1 MANTMAKA
9 SKGKSAKFDYATA
22 VRTLREEG
30 PQRIYLLYGEEDYLR
45 EQFFEALKKQTVD
58 PATAEFNH
66 KRIMDL
72 STGIEGLREA
82 VDVLPFFAERTLVE
96 VREFDP
102 AKLKERDLE
111 QLKALIQ
118 DIPDY
123 CTIVLIPPTGKDPD
137 GRLAIVKAIRKQ
149 GVAIEFTAQ
158 GESMLCNWI
167 RRRFHAMEKEISL
180 ATAEHLVFVSGS
192 LMNQLITE
200 IEKIAGYAKNTEIT
214 IQDIDAVATRLPES
228 NIFEMT
234 ERLAKRDFNG
244 AAAIAADLLRNKE
257 HPIMLTAMIGQQFR
271 RLYAARL
278 SMEEQLGSAYV
289 REVCG
294 IKHDFILKRLMTA
307 AKGFSLE
314 QLACAVT
321 LCAETDF
328 AMKSS
333 GGDSEDRFK
342 DLLLRLALE
351 AA

>member
-1 MANTMAKA
+1 MAAIA
-9 SKGKSAKFDYATA
+9 SRGKQAKFDYAAA
-22 VRTLREEG
+22 VRNLRDEG

-45 EQFFEALKKQTVD
+45 EQFFEELKKLTVD
-58 PATAEFNH
+58 PSTADFNH

-72 STGIEGLREA
+72 STGMDDLREA
-82 VDVLPFFAERTLVE
+82 VEALPFFAERTLVE

-118 DIPDY
+118 DIPEY
-123 CTIVLIPPTGKDPD
+123 CTLVLVPPTGKDPD
-137 GRLAIVKAIRKQ
+137 GRLAVVKAIRKQ
-149 GVAIEFTAQ
+149 GKAIEFTAQ

-167 RRRFHAMEKEISL
+167 RRRFRAMDKEISD
-180 ATAEHLVFVSGS
+180 AAAEHLVFVSGS
-192 LMNQLITE
+192 LMNQLIME
-200 IEKIAGYAKNTEIT
+200 IEKVAGYAKGTEVT
-214 IQDIDAVATRLPES
+214 VQDIDAVVTRLPES

-257 HPIMLTAMIGQQFR
+257 HPIMLTAMVGQQFR
-271 RLYAARL
+271 RLYVAKL
-278 SMEEQLGSAYV
+278 SMEESLGSDYV
-289 REVCG
+289 QEACG
-294 IKHDFILKRLMTA
+294 IKHMFILKRLMA
-307 AKGFSLE
+307 AAQGFSLQ

-333 GGDSEDRFK
+333 GGDSEERFK

-351 AA
+351 AV